1 MEKKRYR
8 FSDWIAYV
16 KKKELTISNISKN
29 EIFVSALYYFD
40 YYDKHLN
47 YKTNYI
53 NFMKHKGCYIYKQ

>member
-16 KKKELTISNISKN
+16 KKKDLTISNISKN

-40 YYDKHLN
+40 YYNEELD
-47 YKTNYI
+47 YETNYI
-53 NFMKHKGCYIYKQ
+53 NYMNREGYYIYKQ